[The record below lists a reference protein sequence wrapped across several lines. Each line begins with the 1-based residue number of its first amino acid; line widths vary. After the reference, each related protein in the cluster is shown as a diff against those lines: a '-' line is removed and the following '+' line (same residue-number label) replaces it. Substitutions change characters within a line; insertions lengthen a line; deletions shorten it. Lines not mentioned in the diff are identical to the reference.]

1 MAIPFLS
8 ARYYIGI
15 QAASTHIPVHL
26 EHGDIQSSLTGSPG
40 DIDIGPFTALFF
52 VAPDNINTHL
62 FQMID
67 NEFYPLWV
75 KMKMDDF
82 VYRISFSQ
90 GFDFVFFLSVLDHR
104 LCCYVT
110 MIVIEHEEK
119 DEWRRDSLA
128 VKLSINPSLNCVAI
142 LQS

>member
-67 NEFYPLWV
+67 NEFYPLWME
-75 KMKMDDF
+75 MKMDDF

-90 GFDFVFFLSVLDHR
+90 GFDFDFFLSVLDHR

-110 MIVIEHEEK
+110 MIVIEHVKKKTSGEET
-119 DEWRRDSLA
+119 LL
-128 VKLSINPSLNCVAI
+128 LSSSP
-142 LQS
+142 